1 MMMFLVLKERLKSFY
16 GKYATP
22 VNGVIKFIYS
32 FVAMAL
38 LNGNIGY
45 QTELTGPVA
54 MAVVALFSAFLPYGA
69 IGCMLGAVML
79 AHIYAV
85 SMETAL
91 ITAVILIILILLY
104 YGFQPGDSF
113 WLVLTP
119 MAFLLKI
126 PFAVPLLAGLS
137 GSLLT
142 VIPVGS
148 GVVIAFIISYVKQ
161 NAGLLTNDTSVDIT
175 QKFVQN
181 QEMMLMIMVCAV
193 GILCVYLLHNMSL
206 DYAWEIAIVT
216 GTIAQLAAVFVG
228 DFLFHVSMPVLQL
241 LIGALLSLAV
251 ALLYHFF
258 VFTVD
263 YTRTEYVQYED
274 DDYVYY
280 VKAVPK
286 VAVTRTDV
294 KVQRINNPVRGR
306 HDRRTENYKERR

>member
-1 MMMFLVLKERLKSFY
+1 M
-16 GKYATP
+16 
-22 VNGVIKFIYS
+22 
-32 FVAMAL
+32 
-38 LNGNIGY
+38 
-45 QTELTGPVA
+45 
-54 MAVVALFSAFLPYGA
+54 
-69 IGCMLGAVML
+69 
-79 AHIYAV
+79 
-85 SMETAL
+85 
-91 ITAVILIILILLY
+91 
-104 YGFQPGDSF
+104 
-113 WLVLTP
+113 
-119 MAFLLKI
+119 
-126 PFAVPLLAGLS
+126 
-137 GSLLT
+137 
-142 VIPVGS
+142 
-148 GVVIAFIISYVKQ
+148 IAFIISYVKQ

-175 QKFVQN
+175 QKFVQIIRNLLLN

-306 HDRRTENYKERR
+306 HDRGTENYKERR

>member
-1 MMMFLVLKERLKSFY
+1 M
-16 GKYATP
+16 
-22 VNGVIKFIYS
+22 NG
-32 FVAMAL
+32 
-38 LNGNIGY
+38 
-45 QTELTGPVA
+45 
-54 MAVVALFSAFLPYGA
+54 
-69 IGCMLGAVML
+69 
-79 AHIYAV
+79 
-85 SMETAL
+85 
-91 ITAVILIILILLY
+91 
-104 YGFQPGDSF
+104 
-113 WLVLTP
+113 
-119 MAFLLKI
+119 
-126 PFAVPLLAGLS
+126 
-137 GSLLT
+137 
-142 VIPVGS
+142 
-148 GVVIAFIISYVKQ
+148 ISYVKQ

-175 QKFVQN
+175 QKFVQIIRNLLLN

-228 DFLFHVSMPVLQL
+228 NFLFHVSMPVLQL

-306 HDRRTENYKERR
+306 HERGTENYKERR